1 MDRRTERELMR
12 LEGLRKMRM
21 AEATMAFQ
29 YGDHIRSL
37 WHENEA
43 AKITEQMVRVRRE
56 GVKKLNRKA
65 TKKAAEIFNKL
76 YPQAVELVF

>member
-29 YGDHIRSL
+29 YGDHVRSL
-37 WHENEA
+37 WHQNEA
-43 AKITEQMVRVRRE
+43 AKITQEMVKVRRE
-56 GVKKLNRKA
+56 GVPLPSRKA
-65 TKKAAEIFNKL
+65 NEKAIARYNRL